1 MRVDIDLLL
10 TVRECTKLLQM
21 SVPTFYRRVADGTLP
36 KPIKMGALSRW
47 SQTEII
53 SAIEKA
59 KAKRHAA

>member
-1 MRVDIDLLL
+1 MRVTDTLL

-21 SVPTFYRRVADGTLP
+21 SIPTFYRRIADGTLP

-47 SQTEII
+47 SQAEILT
-53 SAIEKA
+53 AIETA